1 MACAGPDRDLPGV
14 VAMVVDKNGDQVF
27 AHAAGQRGHG
37 HDHLGPMQIDTL
49 FWIASCTKLITGIA
63 CMQLVERGVLTLD
76 DTEIVQRHC
85 PELRHVRVL
94 QPDGRLVEKQRDI
107 TLRMLL
113 SHTEGFLQPLIHQPG
128 EAWEYGISVDWAG
141 FLLERVTGQ
150 TLHEYMQQHIFQ
162 PLRLTHIS
170 MIPNEANQA
179 KLACMHQ
186 RVSNGQLYVRKEHPL
201 QRSLAIGLYPNDSP
215 SSFCFSGG
223 AGCFSTAH
231 DYYRILS
238 TLLNNGTCPLIGTQL
253 LSRETVDEMFRNQ
266 IPHLAPLNGKHMPA
280 AKPEL
285 TTAATGLQPTVDG
298 NRQGWGLTFLL
309 SGGDTGRSIGTAQWT
324 GLPNL
329 RWWCDRE
336 NGVAGIFC
344 AQILPFGDLKAFSLA
359 EEIERQVYAG
369 LSEAQRGRPGYIRLE
384 HFLVIFGHVVET
396 GV

>member
-49 FWIASCTKLITGIA
+49 FWTASCTNLITGIA

-113 SHTEGFLQPLIHQPG
+113 SHTAGFGYSFIDANLRDHNRPAGYNEFSGQKEDFLQPLIHQPG
-128 EAWEYGISVDWAG
+128 EAWEYG
-141 FLLERVTGQ
+141 
-150 TLHEYMQQHIFQ
+150 
-162 PLRLTHIS
+162 
-170 MIPNEANQA
+170 
-179 KLACMHQ
+179 
-186 RVSNGQLYVRKEHPL
+186 
-201 QRSLAIGLYPNDSP
+201 
-215 SSFCFSGG
+215 
-223 AGCFSTAH
+223 
-231 DYYRILS
+231 
-238 TLLNNGTCPLIGTQL
+238 L

-285 TTAATGLQPTVDG
+285 TTAVTGLQPTVDG
-298 NRQGWGLTFLL
+298 DRQGWGLTFLL

-329 RWWCDRE
+329 RWCCDRE

-344 AQILPFGDLKAFSLA
+344 AQILPFGDLKAFTLA
-359 EEIERQVYAG
+359 EEIERQVYEG
-369 LSEAQRGRPGYIRLE
+369 LSEARRGRPC
-384 HFLVIFGHVVET
+384 
-396 GV
+396 

>member
-1 MACAGPDRDLPGV
+1 MCKLPSPSTEGLIRLINMACAGPDRDLPGV

-37 HDHLGPMQIDTL
+37 HDHLGVMQIDTL

-113 SHTEGFLQPLIHQPG
+113 SHTAGFGYSFIDANLRDHNRPPG
-128 EAWEYGISVDWAG
+128 EAWEYGIGVDWAG

-162 PLRLTHIS
+162 PLRLIHIS
-170 MIPNEANQA
+170 MVPNEANQA
-179 KLACMHQ
+179 KMACMHQ
-186 RVSNGQLYVRKEHPL
+186 QDSNGQLYVRKEHPF
-201 QRSLAIGLYPNDSP
+201 QRSLAIGQNPNDSP

-231 DYYRILS
+231 DYCRILS
-238 TLLNNGTCPLIGTQL
+238 TLLNSGTCPLTGTQL

-266 IPHLAPLNGKHMPA
+266 IPHLAPLNRKHMPA

-285 TTAATGLQPTVDG
+285 TTAATGG
-298 NRQGWGLTFLL
+298 GGLTFLL

-336 NGVAGIFC
+336 NGLAGIFC
-344 AQILPFGDLKAFSLA
+344 AQILPFGDLKAFALA

-369 LSEAQRGRPGYIRLE
+369 LSEARRGRPC
-384 HFLVIFGHVVET
+384 
-396 GV
+396 

>member
-14 VAMVVDKNGDQVF
+14 VAMVVDKKGDQVF
-27 AHAAGQRGHG
+27 AHATVQSFAMLIAASWVWILIHRRQSAGSQ
-37 HDHLGPMQIDTL
+37 Q
-49 FWIASCTKLITGIA
+49 AS
-63 CMQLVERGVLTLD
+63 R
-76 DTEIVQRHC
+76 
-85 PELRHVRVL
+85 
-94 QPDGRLVEKQRDI
+94 
-107 TLRMLL
+107 
-113 SHTEGFLQPLIHQPG
+113 PLIHQPG

-201 QRSLAIGLYPNDSP
+201 QRSLAIGLNPNDSP

-238 TLLNNGTCPLIGTQL
+238 TLLNNGTCPLTGTQL

-359 EEIERQVYAG
+359 EEIEGQVYAG

-384 HFLVIFGHVVET
+384 HFLVIFIFPLYFVT
-396 GV
+396 

>member
-1 MACAGPDRDLPGV
+1 MCKLSPPSTEALIRLINMACAGPDRDLSGV

-107 TLRMLL
+107 T
-113 SHTEGFLQPLIHQPG
+113 
-128 EAWEYGISVDWAG
+128 
-141 FLLERVTGQ
+141 
-150 TLHEYMQQHIFQ
+150 
-162 PLRLTHIS
+162 
-170 MIPNEANQA
+170 
-179 KLACMHQ
+179 
-186 RVSNGQLYVRKEHPL
+186 
-201 QRSLAIGLYPNDSP
+201 
-215 SSFCFSGG
+215 
-223 AGCFSTAH
+223 
-231 DYYRILS
+231 
-238 TLLNNGTCPLIGTQL
+238 
-253 LSRETVDEMFRNQ
+253 ETVDEMFRNQ

-369 LSEAQRGRPGYIRLE
+369 LSEAQRGRPG
-384 HFLVIFGHVVET
+384 
-396 GV
+396 